1 MNYQALDEALEYIE
15 FLNEAIDPD
24 EGFGAKLRPVFVIT
38 MYTASTFDHV
48 VEKFVKGQEYWHAAI
63 AFGPALSKCYSFN
76 FGEADANKGKGGL
89 SFESVKG
96 YADAHPE
103 GTMEV
108 NMILLTPYKYKKIK
122 EAFDFYIQHKEKTS
136 YSFKNLLTQFM
147 GKAEKKDGLKY
158 SQVCSTFVDSILKA
172 ADIDINSKNTSLVKP
187 DDLKNQEKFEK
198 YYQIYKGKFVDYDV
212 KKMTKKVDKLAN
224 DANNDW
230 FKYKKSTKK

>member
-38 MYTASTFDHV
+38 MYVSSTFDHF
-48 VEKFVKGQEYWHAAI
+48 VEKFVKDQEYWHAAI
-63 AFGPALSKCYSFN
+63 SFGPSLNKCYSFN
-76 FGEADANKGKGGL
+76 KGGL
-89 SFESVKG
+89 SFESLQAHLDV
-96 YADAHPE
+96 HPE
-103 GTMEV
+103 GSLEV
-108 NMILLTPYKYKKIK
+108 NMILLTPYKYRKIK
-122 EAFDFYIQHKEKTS
+122 SAFECYMQTKDKTS
-136 YSFKNLLTQFM
+136 YNIMNLLTQFM
-147 GKAEKKDGLKY
+147 GKETKDGLRY

-230 FKYKKSTKK
+230 FKYRKSTKK